1 MSKNS
6 ITVFMGLIL
15 VVVLAASGF
24 SKRGD
29 APNASRGFAK
39 LVVTVTGPKDD
50 WSNYGWL
57 WDDGERRNGVPW
69 IVSAGTLADDAS
81 KRQARGSNKSIY
93 WWITDTAWP
102 MKVGPTEIEI
112 LNAIGA
118 EGWRMVEGKSGALHS
133 YIDSEMEWDSAVTYY
148 FQR

>member
-6 ITVFMGLIL
+6 ITVFLGLIL
-15 VVVLAASGF
+15 VVAFAASGF
-24 SKRGD
+24 SNRGYAPD
-29 APNASRGFAK
+29 AGRSFAK
-39 LVVTVTGPKDD
+39 LVVTVSGPKDD

-57 WDDGERRNGVPW
+57 WDEGERRNGVPW
-69 IVSAGTLADDAS
+69 IVSAGTLADDPS
-81 KRQARGSNKSIY
+81 KRQSKGSNKSIY

-112 LNAIGA
+112 LNAIG
-118 EGWRMVEGKSGALHS
+118 EKGWRMVESKSGANHS
-133 YIDSEMEWDSAVTYY
+133 YISSEMEWDSAVTYY